1 LIDPPGRA
9 VVRGAPDTLVADV
22 ITHCCAG

>member
-22 ITHCCAG
+22 IKHCCAG